1 MSDNQSDTLDF
12 LNRIAGNRSF
22 AEQEQQQRERTAPT
36 VTPGAGS
43 GARPSSL
50 MDSLRSQLGNSY
62 QQASPRDNF
71 NDQLTNFGL
80 SLMTSRNPRFLG
92 AVGEAVGA
100 QRDAARQRNTEMRQL
115 LESESQ
121 ATYREGQL
129 SAAQAEQ
136 RLKEAKQAFDQDP
149 ANPTNRLALAQAE
162 NALAQAQHNNRLAA
176 NVGVRQP
183 NWTMMV
189 DKDTGQ
195 YVQLDS
201 NTGRTRPIQPGL
213 QPSSTT
219 ASSPIDISKAI
230 EAQGIPNIP
239 DGTAVVPMLDRAG
252 RPSFQNLNIPYAS
265 LPGVT
270 TRGQAG
276 STRYLTGMYRTVDAQ
291 MRILGEQKDMA
302 GQPRL
307 SPAQLEEERRKI
319 TQNYITDHPPPPGT
333 ISAPAEPASTTPA
346 ARPASSGVTVDALG
360 RPIP

>member
-136 RLKEAKQAFDQDP
+136 RLKEATQRYAQDP
-149 ANPTNRLALAQAE
+149 TNPANRLAVAQAE
-162 NALAQAQHNNRLAA
+162 QAAAHARYYEKSAAHVGERPPHYQQMTDGQGNTIFFDPRTRQQVAAPAGYQAQ
-176 NVGVRQP
+176 
-183 NWTMMV
+183 
-189 DKDTGQ
+189 
-195 YVQLDS
+195 S
-201 NTGRTRPIQPGL
+201 
-213 QPSSTT
+213 
-219 ASSPIDISKAI
+219 AI
-230 EAQGIPNIP
+230 
-239 DGTAVVPMLDRAG
+239 
-252 RPSFQNLNIPYAS
+252 
-265 LPGVT
+265 
-270 TRGQAG
+270 
-276 STRYLTGMYRTVDAQ
+276 
-291 MRILGEQKDMA
+291 
-302 GQPRL
+302 PR
-307 SPAQLEEERRKI
+307 
-319 TQNYITDHPPPPGT
+319 
-333 ISAPAEPASTTPA
+333 
-346 ARPASSGVTVDALG
+346 ASSGDPVIMGGQVMRPMSDGTFQPVKKADGTPVTPEEFSTLRRTQRQEEAQTGSATRWDTSYRALQQALATEQLKSNGLISEQQIQATLANWLRANPRPPMPGEQAPAVDTTAAPPASVPTSRINMG
-360 RPIP
+360 ARP

>member
-1 MSDNQSDTLDF
+1 MSETQSDTLDF

-62 QQASPRDNF
+62 QQQSPRDNF

-92 AVGEAVGA
+92 AVGEAVSA

-129 SAAQAEQ
+129 SIAQAEQ
-136 RLKEAKQAFDQDP
+136 RLKETKQAFDQDP

-162 NALAQAQHNNRLAA
+162 NALAQAQHNTRLAA
-176 NVGVRQP
+176 NVGRVTPHYQVGADDKG
-183 NWTMMV
+183 NAVSV
-189 DKDTGQ
+189 DIT
-195 YVQLDS
+195 
-201 NTGRTRPIQPGL
+201 TGRTQPLPAGFRPFTAGTPG
-213 QPSSTT
+213 
-219 ASSPIDISKAI
+219 AVDISRAI
-230 EAQGIPNIP
+230 EAQGIEGIP
-239 DGTAVVPMLDRAG
+239 DGTAVVPTRG
-252 RPSFQNLNIPYAS
+252 RDGRMTFESLNVPYDS

-270 TRGQAG
+270 SRAQA
-276 STRYLTGMYRTVDAQ
+276 SSSRYLTGMNRTVDAQ
-291 MRILGEQKDMA
+291 MRLYGDQKDVT
-302 GQPRL
+302 GQPRF
-307 SPAQLEEERRKI
+307 SPEQLEEARRRI
-319 TQNYITDHPPPPGT
+319 TENYLRQHPPPPGT
-333 ISAPAEPASTTPA
+333 MAAPAEPDSTTPA
-346 ARPASSGVTVDALG
+346 AGPRTTTINMGARP
-360 RPIP
+360 

>member
-1 MSDNQSDTLDF
+1 MSETQSDTLDF

-92 AVGEAVGA
+92 AVGEALGA

-136 RLKEAKQAFDQDP
+136 RLREAKQAFDQDP

-162 NALAQAQHNNRLAA
+162 NALAQAQHNTRLAA

-183 NWTMMV
+183 QYQQMT
-189 DKDTGQ
+189 DGQ
-195 YVQLDS
+195 G
-201 NTGRTRPIQPGL
+201 NTIFFDPRTRQQVAAPTGFQA
-213 QPSSTT
+213 QS
-219 ASSPIDISKAI
+219 AI
-230 EAQGIPNIP
+230 
-239 DGTAVVPMLDRAG
+239 
-252 RPSFQNLNIPYAS
+252 
-265 LPGVT
+265 
-270 TRGQAG
+270 
-276 STRYLTGMYRTVDAQ
+276 
-291 MRILGEQKDMA
+291 
-302 GQPRL
+302 PR
-307 SPAQLEEERRKI
+307 
-319 TQNYITDHPPPPGT
+319 
-333 ISAPAEPASTTPA
+333 
-346 ARPASSGVTVDALG
+346 ASSGDPVIMGGQVMRPMSDGTFQPVKKADGTPVTPEEFSTLRRTQRQEEAQTGAVTRWDTSYRALQQALATEQLRSNGLISEQQVQAAVDNWRRANP
-360 RPIP
+360 RPPMPGEQAPAVDTTAEPPASVPTSRINMSARP

>member
-62 QQASPRDNF
+62 QQQSPRDNF

-129 SAAQAEQ
+129 SVAQAEQ
-136 RLKEAKQAFDQDP
+136 RLREATQRYAQDP
-149 ANPTNRLALAQAE
+149 TNPANRLAVAQAE
-162 NALAQAQHNNRLAA
+162 QAAA
-176 NVGVRQP
+176 HARYYEKSAAHVGERQP
-183 NWTMMV
+183 NWTLMV

-201 NTGRTRPIQPGL
+201 NTGRTRPIQAGL

-219 ASSPIDISKAI
+219 ANSPIDITKAI

-270 TRGQAG
+270 TRQQAG
-276 STRYLTGMYRTVDAQ
+276 STRYLTGMYRTIDAQ

-302 GQPRL
+302 GQPRF
-307 SPAQLEEERRKI
+307 SPEQLEAERRRI
-319 TQNYITDHPPPPGT
+319 ARNYLTDHPPPPGT
-333 ISAPAEPASTTPA
+333 MSAPAEPDSTTPA
-346 ARPASSGVTVDALG
+346 AGPRTTTINMGARP
-360 RPIP
+360 